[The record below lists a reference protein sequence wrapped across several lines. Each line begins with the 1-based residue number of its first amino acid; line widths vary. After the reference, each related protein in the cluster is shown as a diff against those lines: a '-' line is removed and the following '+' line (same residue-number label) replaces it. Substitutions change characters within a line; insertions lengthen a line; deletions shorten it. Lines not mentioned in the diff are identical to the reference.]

1 MALVERVTNIL
12 LKPKF
17 EWPKIAEESA
27 TTASLYTGYIMLLA
41 ALGPLVMA
49 IKTGLGVAVLSYG
62 ISLGVTFLLA
72 MIVDALAPTF
82 GGEKNFVQSLKLT
95 AYSYTAAWIAA
106 VLQIIPFLG
115 GVLSLLGAIYAWYTF
130 YLGVAIMKKCPE
142 EKAVVYTVAI
152 VVCGL
157 LLGIV
162 LFGALMSMFFGGAM
176 LGGAGLMH
184 WQRRADVFRP
194 DERAGLEGSRPSV
207 RGRGAGLGVRRRHHR
222 VRDAVEALPPRL
234 RAAVQVALELRQRA
248 AIHLA
253 LEIDHGVERHPVVV
267 PTPGVE
273 FRTLIAPQL
282 EVGVAPDE
290 AQQIPDLLLPAVA
303 APPFPFHPA
312 LRHLVTQPVARTTQN
327 PDVVGMESDLLVQLP
342 EHRLFGRFAGVDA
355 ALWKL
360 PRVLA
365 DPLAPKDLVPGVDDD
380 DGYVRAITV
389 TIQHRGHPESLVDPI
404 VPQNPDPAKRNTG
417 AKPGPLTAGVAN
429 ASGSTAPPS
438 RRPARTPAARRAGT
452 DSRRGRRAGRHRLP
466 PGRGRRTVRAALEN
480 IFICSKML
488 YKSIYLIND

>member
-49 IKTGLGVAVLSYG
+49 IRTGLGVAVLSYG

-95 AYSYTAAWIAA
+95 TYSYTAAWIAA

-115 GVLSLLGAIYAWYTF
+115 GILSLLGAIYAWYTF

-176 LGGAGLMH
+176 LGGPGLMH
-184 WQRRADVFRP
+184 
-194 DERAGLEGSRPSV
+194 
-207 RGRGAGLGVRRRHHR
+207 
-222 VRDAVEALPPRL
+222 
-234 RAAVQVALELRQRA
+234 
-248 AIHLA
+248 
-253 LEIDHGVERHPVVV
+253 
-267 PTPGVE
+267 
-273 FRTLIAPQL
+273 
-282 EVGVAPDE
+282 
-290 AQQIPDLLLPAVA
+290 
-303 APPFPFHPA
+303 
-312 LRHLVTQPVARTTQN
+312 
-327 PDVVGMESDLLVQLP
+327 
-342 EHRLFGRFAGVDA
+342 
-355 ALWKL
+355 
-360 PRVLA
+360 
-365 DPLAPKDLVPGVDDD
+365 
-380 DGYVRAITV
+380 
-389 TIQHRGHPESLVDPI
+389 
-404 VPQNPDPAKRNTG
+404 
-417 AKPGPLTAGVAN
+417 
-429 ASGSTAPPS
+429 
-438 RRPARTPAARRAGT
+438 
-452 DSRRGRRAGRHRLP
+452 
-466 PGRGRRTVRAALEN
+466 
-480 IFICSKML
+480 
-488 YKSIYLIND
+488 